1 MKRVLVADDHAV
13 VRKGLAEVLGD
24 EFGKLVVGEAA
35 NARQALDLVTRQN
48 WDLALVDINM
58 GDRSGIELLCDI
70 KRLRPALP
78 VLVVSMYPEEE
89 FATRALRSGAAG
101 YLTKKTAADELG
113 RAARK
118 ILAGGRYIS
127 AALAERLAKELE
139 EGKGDK
145 PRHEALSNR
154 EYQVMRL
161 IAQGRSSRDIAA
173 ELALSEKTV
182 NTYRSRVMEK
192 LGTHTAVEVTRYAIQ
207 NRLVE

>member
-1 MKRVLVADDHAV
+1 MKRVLVADDHAI
-13 VRKGLAEVLGD
+13 VRKGLTEVLGE

-35 NARQALDLVTRQN
+35 NARQALDLVARQN

-58 GDRSGIELLCDI
+58 EGRSGIELLSDI
-70 KRLRPALP
+70 KRVRPSLP

-101 YLTKKTAADELG
+101 YLSKKTAADELG

-118 ILAGGRYIS
+118 VLAGGRYVS
-127 AALAERLAKELE
+127 ATLAERLATELKGE
-139 EGKGDK
+139 GDK
-145 PRHEALSNR
+145 PRHETLSNR
-154 EYQVMRL
+154 EYQVMCL
-161 IAQGRSSRDIAA
+161 IAQGRSIREIAA

-192 LGTHTAVEVTRYAIQ
+192 LGTRTAVEVTRYAMQ